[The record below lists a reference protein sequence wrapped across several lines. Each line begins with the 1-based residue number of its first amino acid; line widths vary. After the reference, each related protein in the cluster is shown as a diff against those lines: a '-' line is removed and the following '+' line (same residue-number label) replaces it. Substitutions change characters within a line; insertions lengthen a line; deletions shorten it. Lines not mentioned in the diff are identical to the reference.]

1 MKPIMQKKNSK
12 NRSAY
17 VETNKAM
24 LGDKHLNP
32 EESVIRLREEIIAQE
47 ANKRL
52 WHQDELADQERSE
65 GPRLNWTEL
74 LRRIQKLNHGIK
86 VKDGLV
92 DDKGVKAVCLYL
104 KKRPDEYTPEELAD
118 PLGNTP
124 PNGPFFLDHR
134 YVGGFMQHEMSEWGH
149 VLTDTSK
156 VAVRE
161 RRGWRTVLMKLIQ
174 SGVLSYEQT
183 IKEFGDPK
191 WDARAT
197 FWNEELQQYRS
208 N

>member
-1 MKPIMQKKNSK
+1 
-12 NRSAY
+12 
-17 VETNKAM
+17 M

-104 KKRPDEYTPEELAD
+104 KKRPDEYTP
-118 PLGNTP
+118 
-124 PNGPFFLDHR
+124 
-134 YVGGFMQHEMSEWGH
+134 
-149 VLTDTSK
+149 
-156 VAVRE
+156 
-161 RRGWRTVLMKLIQ
+161 
-174 SGVLSYEQT
+174 
-183 IKEFGDPK
+183 
-191 WDARAT
+191 
-197 FWNEELQQYRS
+197 
-208 N
+208 